1 MPRTN
6 QFDGRASGSLRGL
19 RDGPSIRSMSTVA
32 ELEKAVETLSS
43 EEKQRLMVFLAARLR
58 ADNSRTPPPRTFSR
72 EEIEAWVEEDE
83 EEARAF
89 QREG

>member
-1 MPRTN
+1 
-6 QFDGRASGSLRGL
+6 
-19 RDGPSIRSMSTVA
+19 MSTLA
-32 ELEKAVETLSS
+32 ELEKAVEALSS

-58 ADNSRTPPPRTFSR
+58 AENSGTPAPRTFSR
-72 EEIEAWVEEDE
+72 EEIEAWVMEDE